1 LLNAVAKIAKAGAR
15 CNPIAMTADVPCDGI
30 TREQTKAKFDL
41 IMMPSDGNNGLK
53 GVLLCSETQKVL
65 TQSTIPVLV

>member
-1 LLNAVAKIAKAGAR
+1 MYRATGS
-15 CNPIAMTADVPCDGI
+15 PG
-30 TREQTKAKFDL
+30 EQTKAKFDL